1 MKELTEYNIDEF
13 SNFFYHMHDMKK
25 NFGNLVLEIPI
36 YSESVFNEIEI
47 NTSEELK
54 LKK

>member
-1 MKELTEYNIDEF
+1 MKELKEYNIDEISKFFYYMNDMMKTF
-13 SNFFYHMHDMKK
+13 SN
-25 NFGNLVLEIPI
+25 LILEIPI

>member
-1 MKELTEYNIDEF
+1 MKELKEYNINEISKFFYYMNDMMKTF
-13 SNFFYHMHDMKK
+13 SN
-25 NFGNLVLEIPI
+25 LI

-47 NTSEELK
+47 NISEELK